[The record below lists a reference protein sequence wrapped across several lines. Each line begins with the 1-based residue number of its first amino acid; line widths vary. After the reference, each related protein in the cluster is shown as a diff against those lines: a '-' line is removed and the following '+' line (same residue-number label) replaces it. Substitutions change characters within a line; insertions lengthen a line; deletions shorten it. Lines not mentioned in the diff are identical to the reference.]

1 MWVFRWLIC
10 LVLLAQIASAENPA
24 RAKRKSGP
32 SRTPYP
38 NIVLI
43 TLDTTRADRMGF
55 LGSKRGLTPN
65 LDTLAHEGVVFTRAF
80 SHVPLTPPSHATI
93 LTGTYPQFNHVNDFG
108 VKLPDDVPDLP
119 EILRAHGYHTGAFVS
134 SLILDPIEGA
144 APGFDRGFDIYDAG
158 FHTRRFGQDRYR
170 TIERR
175 ADDVLAHAL
184 AWIDKHS
191 QGPFF
196 VWLHFYD
203 AHDPYD
209 PPEPFKSRYPS
220 APYDG
225 EIAYVDS
232 VVAKLVNQLRAR
244 GLYERAMMAVM
255 ADHGEALGE
264 HGETAHGVFLY
275 DETMH
280 VPLLM
285 KMTGERFAGKRIDS
299 RVGLV
304 DVAPTILQ
312 IAGLPVPSSMQG
324 QSLLTMMQPPVGGA
338 EAATADRPVYSE
350 SDYPR
355 KAFGWSSLRA
365 WRTSKYLFIEAPRS
379 ELYDQATD
387 LHADHDISADAPAV
401 TQTLKTQVDAFRQN
415 TSSSTTAASQA
426 ADPRAQEKLSALG
439 YVASGDDVSV
449 REGIKDTGADPKDN
463 VEIVNLLHDGMLDLE
478 EMRYR
483 EAVSKLEQVLARDPI
498 PVAYVQLGTAL
509 SWLKEYEKA
518 LPILRKAAEMR
529 PDQMMTRYELG
540 LALFETGDYE
550 HSVPEFQAAIAKAPK
565 WGALHFSLAAAYARM
580 DRIADSQK
588 ELQTTVELDPS
599 NFRGNLLLGKML
611 TFQGKPAAGLPN
623 LKKAA
628 RLQPNSVEA
637 HLFLAEAYERLG
649 QKANAA
655 RERAE
660 AERLKTAGGQ

>member
-1 MWVFRWLIC
+1 MWGFRWLMC
-10 LVLLAQIASAENPA
+10 LVLLAQFAGAEIPPSP
-24 RAKRKSGP
+24 KPKSQPG
-32 SRTPYP
+32 STPRP
-38 NIVLI
+38 NIILI

-55 LGSKRGLTPN
+55 LGSQRGLTPN
-65 LDTLAHEGVVFTRAF
+65 LDELGRRSVVFGRAF
-80 SHVPLTPPSHATI
+80 SQVPLTPPSHATI
-93 LTGTYPQFNHVNDFG
+93 LTGTYPQFNQVNDFG
-108 VKLPDDVPDLP
+108 VTLPKDVPDLP
-119 EILRAHGYHTGAFVS
+119 QILHTRGYHTAAFVS

-144 APGFDRGFDIYDAG
+144 APGFDRGFDTYDAG
-158 FHTRRFGQDRYR
+158 FHTRLPGQDRYA

-175 ADDVLAHAL
+175 ATEVVAHAL
-184 AWIDKHS
+184 AWLDKHPR
-191 QGPFF
+191 GPFF

-209 PPEPFKSRYPS
+209 PPEPFKSRFS
-220 APYDG
+220 AQPYDG
-225 EIAYVDS
+225 EIAYTDS
-232 VVAKLVNQLRAR
+232 AVGKFLTELRER
-244 GLYERAMMAVM
+244 GLYEGAMIAVM
-255 ADHGEALGE
+255 ADHGEGLGE

-285 KMTGERFAGKRIDS
+285 KMPAERFAGKRIDS

-312 IAGLPVPSSMQG
+312 IAGLPVPSGMQG
-324 QSLLTMMQPPVGGA
+324 QSLLTMMQPPVGGT
-338 EAATADRPVYSE
+338 EAAAVDRPVYSE

-387 LHADHDISADAPAV
+387 PHADHDISVHAPAV
-401 TQTLKTQVDAFRQN
+401 AQTLKTQVDAFRQR

-426 ADPRAQEKLSALG
+426 VDPQALEKLSALG

-449 REGIKDTGADPKDN
+449 PKGIKDTGADPKDN
-463 VEIVNLLHDGMLDLE
+463 VEIVNLLHDGMLDVE

-483 EAVSKLEQVLARDPI
+483 EAASKLEQVLARDPI
-498 PVAYVQLGTAL
+498 PVAYVQLRTAL

-550 HSVPEFQAAIAKAPK
+550 SSVPEFQAAIAKAPK
-565 WGALHFSLAAAYARM
+565 WAALHFSLAAAYARM
-580 DRIADSQK
+580 DHMADSQK
-588 ELQTTVELDPS
+588 ELQTTVELDPN
-599 NFRGNLLLGKML
+599 NFRGNLLLGRIL
-611 TFQGKPAAGLPN
+611 TFRGKPAAGLPN
-623 LKKAA
+623 LKRAA

-637 HLFLAEAYERLG
+637 HLYLAEAYERLG
-649 QKANAA
+649 QKINAQ
-655 RERAE
+655 RERTE